1 MSGYVCSLSFIV
13 IVAFISLNFF
23 ALFGGCSSASG
34 LFVVIGTSTLT
45 STSVARRSAQS
56 QQTMSSLQGHI

>member
-13 IVAFISLNFF
+13 IGAFISLNFF

>member
-23 ALFGGCSSASG
+23 ALFGGCCSASG

>member
-1 MSGYVCSLSFIV
+1 MSDYVCLLSFIV

-23 ALFGGCSSASG
+23 ALFGACSSASG
-34 LFVVIGTSTLT
+34 LFVVIGTSRLT

-56 QQTMSSLQGHI
+56 QQVMSSLQVHI